1 MSDEALVELTAP
13 QFKNLMQTQGL
24 DETVQGVLSIAN
36 EELELDAPLTMESLS
51 NGTHPILDKL
61 DRYKGLA
68 PEQRNITPEE
78 ILTIFTNVDDHG
90 KYDPEKGEFSGL
102 KAAGYSAARMVPET
116 VGGGLGFKAGLAA
129 ATPVAALIPPVGL
142 PGLALKGIVYGIGG
156 IGGAILG
163 AFSAGKAED
172 APIGEKAPLVPSL
185 QPAASFGETGMFA
198 LSMLASPWKLA
209 PSIPKA
215 KTGAVEFLENFKQV
229 SNGTFTNVAD
239 DAFQLAAKNAGLSEK
254 AAAKLFEKASRARA
268 TASQSGPMF
277 GGGLGVNLGITRFN
291 PAGYAFDPR
300 KGPVGSRI
308 VGGIEGGIDKS
319 MKFARE
325 NPRKFL
331 GAEGLVGVGSGT
343 GAYLAQDIAPYD
355 DSTRMGYELLGS
367 LAIPIPAQLV
377 LDSGPDAAKGLFRTL
392 RTWYGNAADE
402 TKDGILTDSL
412 KKDSAK
418 RILQALEKSEEY
430 AVKKS
435 AETGQDINADER
447 LTAFIEALG
456 KEAEVVRKDADGKT
470 IKLTT
475 ADLAKAAG
483 LDFSPT
489 LQTIQNELA
498 KSSEDLAVA
507 TGRGREELQAG
518 AIAAVR
524 ALASTGDPLA
534 LTYAARIQQGLYEQN
549 ILDGVDSSVT
559 KLMTAANKVVGGDV
573 TGASDRVDLSEKL
586 YDVLKN
592 QIDLSKVREGRLW
605 KEVGSYPLTQFYAK
619 NGREISQP
627 NVLQILDRP
636 SREGGLNFASK
647 GAQRDLESALSG
659 YGKDIDDL
667 RDYFQN
673 QSGRNPATAQKFF
686 EMRSGLLNR
695 SAQLRKTGDT
705 VNAGRLDK
713 ISDAL
718 LRDLTGQK
726 DGASE
731 SYNAARAY
739 TFARNNVFTRS
750 FLSDL
755 TATDRNRGLVLDPQN
770 LLDAAFRGGN
780 LSTAKR
786 FDQIKAAGRFL
797 VDEGGITEADALIM
811 DADELMSAALRD
823 SLRKVMDKKAVP
835 NPANP
840 NEMIETFVVN
850 PRKLETFKQ
859 QPGTKE
865 LFALIDDLEV
875 DLTDAQ
881 SAQKAFD
888 NMLSDP
894 SLTMSPSKAKQA
906 GFTKEQVDRLYSTRA
921 FQTVLEFEDPGKAVA
936 KALASER
943 PTLALNKLYQMVD
956 EANYTGGEYT
966 REQALE
972 GLKSAIFNNALRKAN
987 NTAGLP
993 NGDSLQ
999 KSIFGQMDGVNPN
1012 TKFSMKDFMIRKKL
1026 ATEPEM
1032 EEVQKAIK
1040 TLRGVEEAFATN
1052 NFENVLF
1059 KNPSMAKL
1067 FYIRIAGAT
1076 FGAAAQNQLKKF
1088 LGMPQMSGGL
1098 IAEQTGSDLVQ
1109 RVLLRGPE
1117 TQRLKVM
1124 TEMFSNPKLLA
1135 SMMKEI
1141 NDKKNADNA
1150 MARIEKAFEMF
1161 ARQTGRRL
1169 PIGIRPTIE
1178 EEYTPPEPQNRPM
1191 NLPQNMPPNN
1201 QQGALNPPV
1210 QTPTQNSGPALGPVN
1225 PPAAVQTASQGS
1237 GPVDRTKFAALFP
1250 EDRELLGIG
1259 SLMGQV

>member
-185 QPAASFGETGMFA
+185 QPAANFGETGMFA